1 MIKPAQ
7 FLTDKI
13 RFGFAVVVLAACV
26 VGGALVVA
34 LGVNPEMIQSIAL
47 AGIIP
52 IAPCL
57 RGRSRNPKNAKRNQ
71 RGGAFVFILCLLL
84 FGGLGFAL
92 FGILGMLV
100 ALIVVT
106 VIYVS
111 SASSEEKETQQKRLM
126 SGQLVKCGGCEKP
139 ISPLAEKCPTCGHPQ
154 DPETLAEAKKKE
166 AKRIAEDKE
175 QKETEAARRLHCCP
189 NCNTKMPSGDYWCVT
204 CWSWSCPQCR
214 ARIRIFGRNCSQC
227 GWVRGN
233 AANQGKTD
241 N

>member
-13 RFGFAVVVLAACV
+13 RFGFRVVLLAFAISCLQ
-26 VGGALVVA
+26 G
-34 LGVNPEMIQSIAL
+34 SIRESK
-47 AGIIP
+47 IRK
-52 IAPCL
+52 
-57 RGRSRNPKNAKRNQ
+57 RGQ
-71 RGGAFVFILCLLL
+71 RGAFGCLSLLVTLFCLLL
-84 FGGLGFAL
+84 FGGIGWGL
-92 FGILGMLV
+92 FGLVGMLFG
-100 ALIVVT
+100 AIAAIGLGIVL
-106 VIYVS
+106 
-111 SASSEEKETQQKRLM
+111 ANEDENREKEQMKQVEAVKIA
-126 SGQLVKCGGCEKP
+126 SGTLISCRGCSKH
-139 ISPLAEKCPTCGHPQ
+139 ISPLAEACPSCGHPQ

-233 AANQGKTD
+233 AARQGKTD